1 MVRAGESACQL
12 LARWTPVSLK
22 ISVLIISYHQED
34 FIAATLR
41 SALDQGSDVE
51 IVVADDHSTDGTCDV
66 VEEISRTSA
75 APIQLVRGEH
85 NVGITGNSNRG
96 LASCRGDL
104 IAMLGGDDLML
115 PGKIA
120 EQRAWMAASARRVL
134 CGHDAEIFD
143 SQTGVTL
150 HLDSERVRF
159 ESELTGAAALCQ
171 GKTYYSGSSVVLRRG
186 AMPARG
192 FDERLPMVSDRKLY
206 IDTVGRDGVH
216 GVVPGVWSRYR
227 QHGRNVSHTR
237 RAQMFD
243 ELSETYRLVAAEQP
257 WFASECE
264 LGLART
270 RYSYGCSDIADG
282 YLREGRRTL
291 TEVIGS
297 PSALKNHPK
306 ALAWLAFS
314 YLPNDARSWMLTRR
328 TES

>member
-1 MVRAGESACQL
+1 M
-12 LARWTPVSLK
+12 SLK
-22 ISVLIISYHQED
+22 VSILIISYHQED

-66 VEEISRTSA
+66 VEEIARTSA
-75 APIQLVRGEH
+75 APIQLVRGER
-85 NVGITGNSNRG
+85 NVGITGNCNRG

-120 EQRAWMAASARRVL
+120 EQRTWMAASARRVL
-134 CGHDAEIFD
+134 CGHDAENFD
-143 SQTGVTL
+143 DETGSTL
-150 HLDSERVRF
+150 HLDSEWLRF
-159 ESELTGAAALCQ
+159 EPELRGAAGLCR
-171 GKTYYSGSSVVLRRG
+171 GETHYSGSSIMLRRE

-216 GVVPGVWSRYR
+216 GVVPGVWTRYR
-227 QHGRNVSHTR
+227 HHGRNVSHTR
-237 RAQMFD
+237 RREMFD
-243 ELSETYRLVAAEQP
+243 DLSETYRLVAVEQP
-257 WFASECE
+257 WFARECE

-270 RYSYGCSDIADG
+270 RYTYGCSDIADG
-282 YLREGRRTL
+282 DLSEGRRKL
-291 TEVIGS
+291 MGAIRS
-297 PSALKNHPK
+297 PSALRNHPK

-314 YLPNDARSWMLTRR
+314 YLPNDGRSWILSRR
-328 TES
+328 GES